1 MNNAPSFTI
10 CKYLHKIDY
19 NNLLEGKYMQMTGT
33 VLSLGP
39 RTLTVRNEESG
50 EAVVV
55 NFNNPRAFNVG
66 DRVRVTY
73 TGIMTMSEPPQ
84 ITATNIQRAPAQP
97 PHRPPGDVFHPQPP
111 VFQPQPPVFTP
122 IPREIRAQVI
132 RREHNFLIV
141 RNVSNNQILRADTR
155 DARFFCPGR
164 FVTIRFNSIFPG
176 IPPRMDVI
184 EVLPVC

>member
-1 MNNAPSFTI
+1 
-10 CKYLHKIDY
+10 
-19 NNLLEGKYMQMTGT
+19 MTGT
-33 VLSLGP
+33 VLSIGP

-50 EAVVV
+50 EAIVV

-84 ITATNIQRAPAQP
+84 ITATNIQLVQP
-97 PHRPPGDVFHPQPP
+97 PVHRPPPGGGPGHRPP
-111 VFQPQPPVFTP
+111 PFPLPPPPGGGPGHRPPPFPLPPPPAPPIFTP

-132 RREHNFLIV
+132 RRENNFLIV
-141 RNVSNNQILRADTR
+141 RNVANNQILRADTR
-155 DARFFCPGR
+155 DARFFCVGR

-176 IPPRMDVI
+176 LPPRMDVI
-184 EVLPVC
+184 DVLPVC

>member
-1 MNNAPSFTI
+1 
-10 CKYLHKIDY
+10 
-19 NNLLEGKYMQMTGT
+19 MQMTGT
-33 VLSLGP
+33 VLSIGP

-50 EAVVV
+50 EAIVV

-84 ITATNIQRAPAQP
+84 ITATNIQLVQP
-97 PHRPPGDVFHPQPP
+97 PVHRPPPGGGPGHRPP
-111 VFQPQPPVFTP
+111 PFPLPPPPAPPIFTP

-132 RREHNFLIV
+132 RRENNFLIV
-141 RNVSNNQILRADTR
+141 RNVANNQILRADTR
-155 DARFFCPGR
+155 DARFFCVGR

-176 IPPRMDVI
+176 LPPRMDVI
-184 EVLPVC
+184 DVLPVC

>member
-1 MNNAPSFTI
+1 
-10 CKYLHKIDY
+10 
-19 NNLLEGKYMQMTGT
+19 MTGT

-39 RTLTVRNEESG
+39 RTLTVRNEETG

-73 TGIMTMSEPPQ
+73 TGIMTLSEPPQ
-84 ITATNIQRAPAQP
+84 ITATNIQRVPVPQP
-97 PHRPPGDVFHPQPP
+97 PHHRPPGGPVFH
-111 VFQPQPPVFTP
+111 PQPPVFTP
-122 IPREIRAQVI
+122 IPREIRAQI
-132 RREHNFLIV
+132 MRRENNFLIV
-141 RNVSNNQILRADTR
+141 RNVANNQILRADTR
-155 DARFFCPGR
+155 DARFFCVGR
-164 FVTIRFNSIFPG
+164 FVTITFHSIFPG